1 MADTTIAAVKVAPGQ
16 TEIREFP
23 LPEIPDDGALL
34 KVEVAGI
41 CGSDVKMYQKPLPGN
56 TVIMGHENVGRIAK
70 ASRKFM
76 ERKGVKEGDL
86 VFLEHYLPCLRC
98 EWCHQ
103 GEYRHCEATDWHH
116 NPAAIRYGYTSADAA
131 PYLWGGF
138 GQYLF
143 LPWNAIVHQ
152 VPEGVT
158 PELAG
163 IGTPLAN
170 GIQWSL
176 LDAGIGYGH
185 KVLIQ
190 GPGQQGL
197 AQVVAAKQAGA
208 DLVIVTGTTR
218 DRRRLEV
225 ARELGADCTIDV
237 QREDPL
243 ERIMEITSRKG
254 VDFSID
260 CTAGAGTAALKL
272 GVEALKRK
280 AGVLVVQGNEL
291 PTFPDFPME
300 RITLKYITIKSARG
314 HSYHA
319 CELAM
324 QQLASHRFPL
334 ELATT
339 HRFGIDE
346 VDYAIK
352 SVGGKGAPDVIHVSV
367 MPWLQTA
374 LSTNGREAASRAA
387 S

>member
-1 MADTTIAAVKVAPGQ
+1 LAESTLAAVKIAPGQ

-23 LPEIPDDGALL
+23 LPDVGEEEALL

-41 CGSDVKMYQKPLPGN
+41 CGSDVKMYGKPLPGN
-56 TVIMGHENVGRIAK
+56 SVIMGHENVGYIAK
-70 ASRKFM
+70 AGRKFL
-76 ERKGVKEGDL
+76 ERKGVAEGDL
-86 VFLEHYLPCLRC
+86 VFLEHYLPCMKC
-98 EWCHQ
+98 EWCHL

-116 NPAAIRYGYTSADAA
+116 NPAAIRYGYTSADVP

-138 GQYLF
+138 GQYLY
-143 LPWNAIVHQ
+143 LPWNAVVHN
-152 VPEGVT
+152 VPAGVT
-158 PELAG
+158 AELAG

-208 DLVIVTGTTR
+208 DLVIVTGTSK
-218 DRRRLEV
+218 DAKRLEV
-225 ARELGADCTIDV
+225 AKALGADHVIDV
-237 QREDPL
+237 QQDDPL

-260 CTAGAGTAALKL
+260 CTAGAGTKALHL

-300 RITLKYITIKSARG
+300 RITLKYVTIKSARG
-314 HSYHA
+314 HSYRA

-324 QQLASHRFPL
+324 QQLGSHRFPL

-339 HRFGIDE
+339 HRFGLHE

-352 SVGGKGAPDVIHVSV
+352 SVGGKGASDVIHVSV
-367 MPWLQTA
+367 MPWRDGSA
-374 LSTNGREAASRAA
+374 N
-387 S
+387 

>member
-1 MADTTIAAVKVAPGQ
+1 VAETTLAAVKVAPGQ

-23 LPEIPDDGALL
+23 LPDIPADGALL
-34 KVEVAGI
+34 RVDVAGI
-41 CGSDVKMYQKPLPGN
+41 CGSDVKMYGKPLPGN
-56 TVIMGHENVGRIAK
+56 TVIMGHENVGTIVK
-70 ASRKFM
+70 AGRTFV
-76 ERKGVKEGDL
+76 ERKGFREGDL
-86 VFLEHYLPCLRC
+86 VFLEHYLPCMQC
-98 EWCHQ
+98 EWCHL

-116 NPAAIRYGYTSADAA
+116 NPAAIRYGYTSADVA

-138 GQYLF
+138 GHYLY
-143 LPWNAIVHQ
+143 LPWNAVLHR
-152 VPEGVT
+152 VPAGVT

-176 LDAGIGYGH
+176 LDANIGYGAS
-185 KVLIQ
+185 VLIQ

-208 DLVIVTGTTR
+208 DLIVITGTTK
-218 DRRRLEV
+218 DERRLDV
-225 ARELGADCTIDV
+225 AKALGADYTIDV
-237 QREDPL
+237 QKEDPL
-243 ERIMEITSRKG
+243 ERIMEITGRKG

-260 CTAGAGTAALKL
+260 CTAGAGKAAMLL

-280 AGVLVVQGNEL
+280 AGTLVVQGNEL
-291 PTFPDFPME
+291 PVFPDFPLE

-314 HSYHA
+314 HSYRA

-334 ELATT
+334 ELVTT
-339 HRFGIDE
+339 HTFGLND

-367 MPWLQTA
+367 LPWKENPA
-374 LSTNGREAASRAA
+374 G
-387 S
+387 